1 LWPFYGFFLWKDR
14 TVALSKLNSTTWRD
28 YVLRRGYKCE
38 HLTNGSENS
47 EQMKM
52 LLPYFKVNR
61 DLPSGHPFFR
71 TSTSLKQYHATVLKE
86 TGWTHRLE
94 WCLNHLYKETEYSFA
109 ICFDN
114 DWKQVGHFDFDK
126 EQSWFHPF
134 NGTPDLLVSS
144 GETPKMKPNTGGI
157 VECKEQCSKQGVE
170 QLFGALL
177 LLCAADV
184 VRKVLSSNELPQ
196 GKVQVKGLFIY
207 RGDSCIRCDLQLDL
221 WSLKPLQWATT
232 EIKGGAKTTAAL
244 LRTLQYVWPL
254 EDSSS

>member
-1 LWPFYGFFLWKDR
+1 LWKDR

-114 DWKQVGHFDFDK
+114 DWNSRVIPTLIKSVFAFIPLTYAG
-126 EQSWFHPF
+126 STCWFM
-134 NGTPDLLVSS
+134 
-144 GETPKMKPNTGGI
+144 EWCGG
-157 VECKEQCSKQGVE
+157 
-170 QLFGALL
+170 
-177 LLCAADV
+177 
-184 VRKVLSSNELPQ
+184 VLD
-196 GKVQVKGLFIY
+196 
-207 RGDSCIRCDLQLDL
+207 RD
-221 WSLKPLQWATT
+221 A
-232 EIKGGAKTTAAL
+232 
-244 LRTLQYVWPL
+244 
-254 EDSSS
+254 